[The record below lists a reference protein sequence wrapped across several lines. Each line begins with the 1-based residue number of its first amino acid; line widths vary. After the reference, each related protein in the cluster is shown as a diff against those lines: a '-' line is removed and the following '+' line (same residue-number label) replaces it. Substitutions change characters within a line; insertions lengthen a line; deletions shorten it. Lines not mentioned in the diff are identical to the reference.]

1 MLHWGN
7 ECPES
12 EQVPGNSGT
21 VVVHTSDKTTSSMIL
36 ERGRRFLHA
45 HPLFSFGWDTGTGIH
60 LSHICLARIIRFDG
74 HTTRTGHTGPVLL
87 SIVTRKHE

>member
-21 VVVHTSDKTTSSMIL
+21 VVAHTSDKTTSSMIL

-45 HPLFSFGWDTGTGIH
+45 HPPVFMVGIQVQVF
-60 LSHICLARIIRFDG
+60 IY
-74 HTTRTGHTGPVLL
+74 HTYVLL
-87 SIVTRKHE
+87 ESYALMDILPERVIQVLSCYLL